1 MHLALYV
8 MLCLIWGS
16 TWLVIKVGYGGLG
29 PFNVAALRFLIAGV
43 VLAPIV
49 PLLRAPWPSTRTEWT
64 LVVWVGLVLFA
75 ADYGLIYWGEQFL
88 DSGMTSILFALLPLV
103 TIGFAHVYVPGD
115 RITGRKLAGAV
126 LAFAG
131 IVALFGDRVRVD
143 PAGLGPMVA
152 IVASTVCAAAAG
164 VATKRHG
171 ATLHPAALNAPAM
184 LIGAA
189 ALAVASLASGDGLV
203 LPRDMPTWTAIA
215 YLAIAGS
222 VVTFLVYFTLL
233 KTWSV
238 TSLSFISVFTPAIAL
253 CLGFVFLDERPTLST
268 GLGATLILGGVA
280 LALSESSKVK
290 GQSV

>member
-29 PFNVAALRFLIAGV
+29 PFNVAALRFLIASI

-49 PLLRAPWPSTRTEWT
+49 PLFRASWPSTRTEWT

-88 DSGMTSILFALLPLV
+88 DSGLTSILFALLPLV
-103 TIGFAHVYVPGD
+103 TIGFAHLYVPGD
-115 RITGRKLAGAV
+115 RITGRKLAGSV
-126 LAFAG
+126 VAFGG
-131 IVALFGDRVRVD
+131 IVALFGDRVRLD
-143 PAGLGPMVA
+143 PAGLGPMLA

-171 ATLHPAALNAPAM
+171 GNLHPASLNAPAM

-189 ALAVASLASGDGLV
+189 ALGAASLAAGDGLA
-203 LPRDMPTWTAIA
+203 LPLDAPTWSAIV

-222 VVTFLVYFTLL
+222 VITFLGYFTLL
-233 KTWSV
+233 KSWSV
-238 TSLSFISVFTPAIAL
+238 TSLSFISVFTPTIAL
-253 CLGFVFLDERPTLST
+253 FLGFVFLDERPTISS
-268 GLGATLILGGVA
+268 GAGAALILGGVA
-280 LALSESSKVK
+280 LALSDKNH
-290 GQSV
+290 